1 MSDVFLEAIAA
12 HHTWVTRFQNA
23 LKGTN
28 REPLDP
34 TLIRDDKRC
43 QFGQWLYANPEAFSD
58 TDTYKQ
64 IKDMHK
70 AFHETASEIAV
81 MIRQQY
87 QRESIDIYMEA
98 FHGMSKQLVT
108 TLQAAKSADRGKPD

>member
-34 TLIRDDKRC
+34 KLIRDDSRC
-43 QFGQWLYANPEAFSD
+43 QFGLWLHANPDAFPSA
-58 TDTYKQ
+58 DTYKQ
-64 IKDMHK
+64 VMDMHK
-70 AFHETASEIAV
+70 AFHETASEIAI

-98 FHGMSKQLVT
+98 FHTMSKQMVA
-108 TLQAAKSADRGKPD
+108 TLQAVKSADRDKPR